1 MSLPTTPEQL
11 PYPPGD
17 SGAIRRAADE
27 LRSTLAELA
36 TARRAALRVA
46 AVCDGAHWR
55 GEAFDVFRAVVDRK
69 PLPEAI
75 DHARSRMADA
85 AAQLDTFAA
94 RFEETIRTIAWCRSR
109 LLALGLGEGPVPE
122 EHVAEVRRI
131 AHDADAA
138 WDDHRAALA
147 TVAEAFDRLDD
158 EPTFARPPPSTFRR
172 VAGVV
177 EEVNDVTGEVLLGAG
192 EALWELGTVAV
203 QLGMFGHPVTAPVMW
218 RRLWNARDQVGA
230 VLAYA
235 WDHPGDFVL
244 DFGRAVIDVDTWTE
258 DGVARWIG
266 RRIPDLVLA
275 LATAGTG
282 RIGTT
287 AAASARTLRGARAAD
302 RVVDGLGVADHL
314 GPGRRAI
321 RGLDRLDRLGADT
334 GRLDRMEQA
343 GAFGPIDAALERVG
357 RQLPGRLSDEIKGFT
372 ELPGRI
378 VGPRLPASALVD
390 HAGPT
395 VQRRLDSVL
404 SGGWT
409 SRLDTID
416 GLVVGSEGL
425 SPRTQ
430 AAMAG
435 VLGADLTNRL
445 ADAGLV
451 FSEVRTHAA
460 EATEAGRR

>member
-1 MSLPTTPEQL
+1 MSLSTTPDQL

-17 SGAIRRAADE
+17 SESIRRAAEE
-27 LRSTLAELA
+27 LRSTLTELA
-36 TARRAALRVA
+36 TARRAATRVA

-55 GEAFDVFRAVVDRK
+55 GEAFDVFRAAVDRK

-75 DHARSRMADA
+75 DHARSRMAEA
-85 AAQLDTFAA
+85 AGVLDTFAA
-94 RFEETIRTIAWCRSR
+94 RFEESIRTIAWCRSR

-131 AHDADAA
+131 VQDVEDA
-138 WDDHRAALA
+138 WDDHRAGLA
-147 TVAEAFDRLDD
+147 TVAAAFDRLDD

-177 EEVNDVTGEVLLGAG
+177 EEVNDFTGEVLRGAG
-192 EALWELGTVAV
+192 EALWELGSVAV

-235 WDHPGDFVL
+235 WDHPDDFVL
-244 DFGRAVIDVDTWTE
+244 DFGRAVIDLDTWTE

-266 RRIPDLVLA
+266 HRIPDVVLT
-275 LATAGTG
+275 LATGGTG
-282 RIGTT
+282 RIGAT
-287 AAASARTLRGARAAD
+287 AAATARTLRGARAAD
-302 RVVDGLGVADHL
+302 RVVDGLGVTAHL
-314 GPGRRAI
+314 GPGRRSI

-334 GRLDRMEQA
+334 GRLDRMDRA
-343 GAFGPIDAALERVG
+343 GAFEPVDATLERIG

-416 GLVVGSEGL
+416 GLVAGSEGL
-425 SPRTQ
+425 SPRAQ
-430 AAMAG
+430 AAMVG

-451 FSEVRTHAA
+451 FSEVRADA
-460 EATEAGRR
+460 EAVAEAGWR